1 MMAGMSNS
9 ELWCIL
15 RVGSQ
20 RTIALAES
28 LAKSGFH
35 VWTPIATVSRRR
47 PRSKLSREITVPIMP
62 SYVFARA
69 DQLPALFS
77 EASNPATDHPK
88 FTIARWAG
96 KIPTISDRHLDALRV
111 EERRAIPPKKGR
123 HYQHGDSVRVAD
135 GAWAGLTGVVK
146 TGRGRYTWVDI
157 PGFSHPIRFASM
169 LLLEEAQ
176 AQSVGI
182 AA

>member
-1 MMAGMSNS
+1 MGTNS
-9 ELWCIL
+9 DLWCIL

-35 VWTPIATVSRRR
+35 VWTPVATVKRRR
-47 PRSKLSREITVPIMP
+47 PRSKLHREITVPIMP

-77 EASNPATDHPK
+77 EASNPATDHPN

-96 KIPTISDRHLDALRV
+96 KIPTISDRQLDALRV
-111 EERRAIPPKKGR
+111 EERRAIPPKKAR
-123 HYQHGDSVRVAD
+123 QYEKGDPVRVLD
-135 GAWAGLTGVVK
+135 GAWAGLPGIVK
-146 TGRGRYTWVDI
+146 TGRGRYVWVDI
-157 PGFSHPIRFASM
+157 PGFSQPIRFTSM
-169 LLLEEAQ
+169 LLMEEAQ

>member
-1 MMAGMSNS
+1 MGTNS
-9 ELWCIL
+9 DLWCIL

-35 VWTPIATVSRRR
+35 VWTPVATVKRRR
-47 PRSKLSREITVPIMP
+47 PRSKLHREITVPIMP

-77 EASNPATDHPK
+77 EASNPATDHPN

-96 KIPTISDRHLDALRV
+96 KIPTISDRQLDALRV
-111 EERRAIPPKKGR
+111 EERRAIPPKKAKP
-123 HYQHGDSVRVAD
+123 YQQGDAVRVLD
-135 GAWAGLTGVVK
+135 GAWAGLPGIVR

-157 PGFSHPIRFASM
+157 PGFAQPIRITSM
-169 LLLEEAQ
+169 LLMEEAQ

>member
-1 MMAGMSNS
+1 MGTNS
-9 ELWCIL
+9 DLWCIL

-20 RTIALAES
+20 RTIALADS

-35 VWTPIATVSRRR
+35 VWTPVATVKRRR
-47 PRSKLSREITVPIMP
+47 PRSKLHREITVPIMP

-77 EASNPATDHPK
+77 EASNPATDHPN

-96 KIPTISDRHLDALRV
+96 KIPTISDRQLDALRV
-111 EERRAIPPKKGR
+111 EERRAIPPKKAKP
-123 HYQHGDSVRVAD
+123 YQQGDAVRVLD
-135 GAWAGLTGVVK
+135 GAWAGLPGIVK
-146 TGRGRYTWVDI
+146 TGRGRYVWVDI
-157 PGFSHPIRFASM
+157 PGFSQPIRFTSM
-169 LLLEEAQ
+169 LLMEEAQ